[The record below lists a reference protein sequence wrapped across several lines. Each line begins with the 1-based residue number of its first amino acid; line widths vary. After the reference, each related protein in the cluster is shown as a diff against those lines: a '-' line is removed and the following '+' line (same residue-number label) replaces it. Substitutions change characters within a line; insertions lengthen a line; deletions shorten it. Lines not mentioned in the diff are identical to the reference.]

1 MEHLSTALYRQFF
14 RTQNICGRVL
24 KVLAFALCDNVLFI
38 FHDVDKQAANF
49 LIFLR
54 LFEPRLPEQLAE
66 RSAYRTCSLL
76 QLERYLK
83 CLFFYYGRRNRYTIL
98 GNMARM

>member
-1 MEHLSTALYRQFF
+1 M
-14 RTQNICGRVL
+14 
-24 KVLAFALCDNVLFI
+24 VLACDNVLFS
-38 FHDVDKQAANF
+38 FHDVDKQEANF

-66 RSAYRTCSLL
+66 RSAYRTWPSLL

-83 CLFFYYGRRNRYTIL
+83 CLFFYGQRNHYTIP
-98 GNMARM
+98 GNMARI